1 MSCAI
6 FSPLRFSECWVM
18 RSKSD
23 ESAQERVGSARAAA
37 YACIVYAGTATKT
50 RASTSA
56 ARASY

>member
-1 MSCAI
+1 
-6 FSPLRFSECWVM
+6 M

-23 ESAQERVGSARAAA
+23 EFAQERVGSARAAA

-50 RASTSA
+50 RASA